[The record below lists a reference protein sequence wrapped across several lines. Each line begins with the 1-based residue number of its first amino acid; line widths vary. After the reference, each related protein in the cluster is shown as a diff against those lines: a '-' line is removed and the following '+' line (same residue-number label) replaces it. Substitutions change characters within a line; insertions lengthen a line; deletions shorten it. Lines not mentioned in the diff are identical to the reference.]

1 MKKLNNDWDII
12 LKDEFEK
19 EYYQNLRKFLVDEYN
34 HKIIYPKPEDLFNA
48 LRYTSYKD
56 TKVVIFGQ
64 DPYHNPNQAHGLC
77 FSVQKPTPAPP
88 SLVNIY
94 KELNAEFG
102 YPIPS
107 HGNLTS
113 WANQGV
119 LLLNT
124 ILTVEQNKP
133 MSHANKGWEI
143 FTNHIIELLNKHET
157 PIVFMLWG
165 APSKAKKK
173 LITNPKHL
181 ILECAHPSPLSA
193 YRGFFGCNHFKLA
206 NEFLLSHH
214 LQPINWK
221 ID

>member
-1 MKKLNNDWDII
+1 MKKLNNDWDIL

-19 EYYQNLRKFLVDEYN
+19 EYYQNLRQFLVEEYN

-48 LRYTSYKD
+48 LRYTSYQD

-88 SLVNIY
+88 SLINIY
-94 KELNAEFG
+94 KELNAEYG
-102 YPIPS
+102 YPIPN
-107 HGNLTS
+107 HGDLTS
-113 WANQGV
+113 WASQGV

-143 FTNHIIELLNKHET
+143 FTNHIIELLNNHDT

-165 APSKAKKK
+165 TPSKAKKK

-206 NEFLLSHH
+206 NDFLITNN